1 MVRNDD
7 LMDVNPYG
15 MQRGRSLS
23 QRGRCTDRRGVFL
36 PLFTSAKISYTVQM
50 AKTVDDKKII
60 YTMDRVSRAYGTKV
74 VLKDISISYY
84 YGAKIGVIGENGA
97 GKSSLFKILAG
108 ADTDFTGETHLLPG
122 YTLGYL
128 EQEPQLQSGK
138 TVRETVMEGVKPVTD
153 LLAEFDAVNEA
164 FSDPDADFDKLCARQ
179 AELQEKLDAA
189 DAWNLDANL
198 ELAMDALRCPPPD
211 QTVDVLSGG
220 ERRRVALC
228 RLLLQQPDIL
238 LLDEPTNHLDAETV
252 AWLERHLCDYKG
264 TIIAITHDRYFLDNV
279 AGWILEMD
287 RGEGYPFKGNYS
299 AWLEAKEKRLALE
312 EKQASVRQREMKE
325 ELEWIHAGAK
335 GRQAKHKEH
344 ITKYEALL
352 AEESKRV
359 QLRDSQ
365 ISIPAG
371 PRLGSLVIEADKI
384 TKSFGDRLLFENLSF
399 SIPAGAVVGI
409 VGPNGAGKTTL
420 FKMIATAAGQAVTL
434 ADGSEGQEKPDSG
447 TIRTGETVKLV
458 YVDQMRSK
466 LDPNKTV
473 LEMLSGGADL
483 VKLGAVDE
491 KGRPVNGALR
501 EVNAH
506 AYCSWFNFSG
516 PEQNKKISV
525 LSGGEKNR
533 LNMGMMFKEAGN
545 VLLLDEPTNDLDI
558 ATTRSLEEAI
568 SQFAGCVLVIS
579 HDRYF
584 LDRICTHIL
593 AFENNSEVRWFEGSW
608 SEYAEWKRKVLG
620 EDAERPHKTM
630 YRKLTRQ

>member
-1 MVRNDD
+1 
-7 LMDVNPYG
+7 
-15 MQRGRSLS
+15 
-23 QRGRCTDRRGVFL
+23 
-36 PLFTSAKISYTVQM
+36 M

-60 YTMDRVSRAYGTKV
+60 YTMDRVSRSYGTKV

-108 ADTDFTGETHLLPG
+108 LDKDFVGETHISPG

-128 EQEPQLQSGK
+128 EQEPQLEAGK
-138 TVRETVMEGVKPVTD
+138 TVKEIVMEGVKPVTD
-153 LLAEFDAVNEA
+153 LLAEFDKVNEA
-164 FSDPDADFDKLCARQ
+164 FGDPDADFDKLCARQ

-211 QTVDVLSGG
+211 QVVDVLSGG

-252 AWLERHLCDYKG
+252 AWLERHLQNYKG
-264 TIIAITHDRYFLDNV
+264 TVIAITHDRYFLDNV

-299 AWLEAKEKRLALE
+299 AWLEAKEKRLAQE
-312 EKQASVRQREMKE
+312 EKQASIRQKQMQE

-344 ITKYEALL
+344 ITKYEQLL

-359 QLRDSQ
+359 TLKDSQ

-371 PRLGSLVIEADKI
+371 PRLGNLVIDAENL
-384 TKSFGDRLLFENLSF
+384 TKSFDDRVLFENLDF
-399 SIPAGAVVGI
+399 HIPAGAVVGI

-420 FKMIATAAGQAVTL
+420 FKMIATAAGQKVQMP
-434 ADGSEGQEKPDSG
+434 DGSEGEEKPDSG
-447 TIRTGETVKLV
+447 NLKIGETVKLV
-458 YVDQMRSK
+458 YVDQMRSR

-473 LEMLSGGADL
+473 WEMLSGGADL

-491 KGRPVNGALR
+491 KGRPVNGAVR
-501 EVNAH
+501 EVNSR
-506 AYCSWFNFSG
+506 AYCSWFNFNG
-516 PEQNKKISV
+516 AEQNKKISV

-558 ATTRSLEEAI
+558 TTTRSLEEAI
-568 SQFAGCVLVIS
+568 NDFAGVVLVIS

-584 LDRICTHIL
+584 LDRVCTHIL
-593 AFENNSEVRWFEGSW
+593 AFENNSEVKWFEGNW
-608 SEYAEWKRKVLG
+608 SEYAEWRRKMLG
-620 EDAERPHKTM
+620 DDADRPHKTM
-630 YRKLTRQ
+630 YRKLVR